1 MNKRHSTN
9 MKSGSN
15 ADIAF
20 AVVVLASYFA
30 TFASFRQAMLL
41 DILLMI
47 VLGSVYI
54 LIGIYGYTYCVNS
67 SMNVVRVGYFLI
79 QIPLGGL
86 IVSLGRGAAF
96 NALLL
101 LPLVGQAVVLLNE
114 LWVYL
119 INAAILGTYIVSAGS
134 YASSWADV
142 WSNMP
147 IFLAGQVF
155 IMVFTQSSVSEGKAR
170 REVERLVEELQA
182 ANQRL
187 RENAVQAEELAVTK
201 ERNRVAREIHDG
213 LGHFL
218 TTIHMEIQA
227 ARAVM
232 ASDPSKALLMLEKAQ
247 TLSEEALTDVRSS
260 VGALRASPEENLP
273 LPELMEKLVHT
284 CGLINLEAEFKVMGY
299 PRPLSPPA
307 HLTLYRAAQ
316 ESINNICKHSQASQV
331 WMALD
336 YLNLQK
342 IRLTIQDNGIGAEE
356 LDGGFGLMGLRE
368 RVGLL
373 NGELTIQT
381 APDQGFRLEIEVP
394 G

>member
-1 MNKRHSTN
+1 MGQSMNIKP
-9 MKSGSN
+9 GSN

-54 LIGIYGYTYCVNS
+54 VIGIYGYTYCLKS
-67 SMNVVRVGYFLI
+67 EMNVVRIGYFLV

-86 IVSLGRGAAF
+86 IVSLGKGAAF

-101 LPLVGQAVVLLNE
+101 LPLVGQAVVLLEE

-119 INAAILGTYIVSAGS
+119 INSAILGIYIISAGS
-134 YASSWADV
+134 YAASWAEV
-142 WSNMP
+142 WSSMP
-147 IFLAGQVF
+147 VFLAGQVF

-187 RENAVQAEELAVTK
+187 RKFAVQVEELAVTK
-201 ERNRVAREIHDG
+201 ERNRMAREIHDG

-232 ASDPSKALLMLEKAQ
+232 THNPEKALSMLEKAQ
-247 TLSEEALTDVRSS
+247 ALSEDALTDVRSS
-260 VGALRASPEENLP
+260 VGALRASPDENLP
-273 LPELMEKLVHT
+273 LPDMMEKLVQT
-284 CGLINLEAEFKVMGY
+284 CGVIDLDVEFKVVGH
-299 PRPLSPPA
+299 PRSLSPSV

-331 WMALD
+331 WIALD
-336 YLNLQK
+336 YMDHQQ
-342 IRLTIQDNGIGAEE
+342 IRLSIQDNGVGADD
-356 LDGGFGLMGLRE
+356 LNGGFGLLGLRE
-368 RVGLL
+368 RVSLL
-373 NGELTIQT
+373 KGELRIQT
-381 APDQGFRLEIEVP
+381 ASDQGFRLEIDVP